1 MAKKEE
7 ANDERS
13 TNPHSPELKTR
24 VAISAIKEQKIIN
37 EIASEYQ
44 FHPGMISRWKKQLL
58 DNVVDLFSG
67 KKDLLQKTDEGLM
80 DQLYQQSGQLK
91 VELDWL
97 KKKTGFIG

>member
-1 MAKKEE
+1 MSVQ
-7 ANDERS
+7 R
-13 TNPHSPELKTR
+13 THHSPELKAR

-44 FHPGMISRWKKQLL
+44 LHPGMISRWKKQLL

-67 KKDLLQKTDEGLM
+67 KKELLQKTDEGLR
-80 DQLYQQSGQLK
+80 DQLYQQIGQLK